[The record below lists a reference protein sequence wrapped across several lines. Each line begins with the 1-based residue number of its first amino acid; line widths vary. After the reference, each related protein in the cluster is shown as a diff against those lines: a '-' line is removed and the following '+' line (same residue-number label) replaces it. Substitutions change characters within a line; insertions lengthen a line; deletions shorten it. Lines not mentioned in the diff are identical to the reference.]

1 VISVAFKTPLETR
14 LGICIYKT
22 SLLRR
27 PDVYIGFTLS
37 CTPHFT
43 TKWHPRLHHF
53 FNFVLMT
60 VTYELLEI
68 ECQMFSLSSK
78 LWPN

>member
-1 VISVAFKTPLETR
+1 MAPKIAP
-14 LGICIYKT
+14 
-22 SLLRR
+22 
-27 PDVYIGFTLS
+27 
-37 CTPHFT
+37 
-43 TKWHPRLHHF
+43 F